1 MISISRQNKLD
12 KKGLSEII
20 AYVLLISITIALS
33 VIVYGWLKFY
43 VSGDEVVSCDEGVN
57 LIIKNFDC
65 YGSDNLTITL
75 ENKGRFSVDG
85 FVLRVHNRTDA
96 DFGFY
101 ILNETDFKILPALWS
116 FPRRCADRTPR
127 RGSLQCSIRR
137 FNPAYIL
144 PKNGFHKRQDTLF
157 WAL

>member
-101 ILNETDFKILPALWS
+101 ILNETDFKILPAQEHTTV
-116 FPRRCADRTPR
+116 ADLTNFTNLTYLEVQPYVIDETE
-127 RGSLQCSIRR
+127 GKISCKSDSSQEISCV
-137 FNPAYIL
+137 
-144 PKNGFHKRQDTLF
+144 
-157 WAL
+157 